1 MTPILILPLEGA
13 KFNPRVCSMNHK
25 ERGPGKALLTRP
37 TGERPARV
45 AGDKLSLHKCG

>member
-25 ERGPGKALLTRP
+25 EMGPRKALLTQP
-37 TGERPARV
+37 TREGPARRGRWQALLAQV
-45 AGDKLSLHKCG
+45 